1 MLFIGIEIK
10 FLVLKDDLLYT
21 IYLTGCSCDLKTAET
36 LTVRKICFYK
46 WAKIVLKHTEFERSG
61 SFVQIPKIHVGCGA
75 ITSGM
80 CCSSTT
86 IILTKKNIGK
96 CSFWQSVKNF
106 KISNWNT
113 LFIYSQI
120 LSECQWNLAF
130 NTWFMYMLIIML
142 KCIRILP
149 IIKMD
154 ML

>member
-86 IILTKKNIGK
+86 IILTKKISVNVAFDSLWKIK
-96 CSFWQSVKNF
+96 KYQIEIPYSFIRKFYQNVSEIW
-106 KISNWNT
+106 
-113 LFIYSQI
+113 
-120 LSECQWNLAF
+120 LS
-130 NTWFMYMLIIML
+130 IHDS
-142 KCIRILP
+142 CICL
-149 IIKMD
+149 
-154 ML
+154 